1 MRQLIPSGFN
11 LTSKIFE
18 INNEFFVMIP
28 KNASNTILYGT
39 SFSANYKNFNQIEKK
54 HKVANVFIRDPISR
68 FKAGLVES
76 IKRCSPFIVDNYVAS
91 RASVP
96 TSNDINFIYTNILDQ
111 LHKDSKKFISDILD
125 ILSCSFYD
133 PHLCPQWYFFT
144 SLECKTIL
152 KIKMFLLDDLENVM
166 SSLNLRIDRSY
177 NINSS
182 FDTEQ
187 FTIQKYNSPKK
198 ILKKAFKTKSK
209 IIDKILTN
217 VMFKLNSNSLYSQ
230 KSLEPVYN
238 FISYQEWNQAKE
250 IIYKT
255 INKEEELKS
264 YIRSLYK
271 IDCDI
276 YNNLKR
282 NKLLILPKG
291 FNLQLINEEINPLI
305 N

>member
-39 SFSANYKNFNQIEKK
+39 SFSADYKNFNQVDKN
-54 HKVANVFIRDPISR
+54 HKGVNVFIRDPISR

-76 IKRCSPFIVDNYVAS
+76 IKRSSPFILDNYVAS

-96 TSNDINFIYTNILDQ
+96 VSSDINFIYTNILEQ
-111 LHKDSKKFISDILD
+111 LHNDSKKFISNILD
-125 ILSCSFYD
+125 ILACSFYD

-144 SLECKTIL
+144 SLDCKTIL

-166 SSLNLRIDRSY
+166 SSINLRIDRSY
-177 NINSS
+177 NISSS

-187 FTIQKYNSPKK
+187 FAIQKYSNPKK
-198 ILKKAFKTKSK
+198 ILKKALKRKSK

-217 VMFKLNSNSLYSQ
+217 VIFKLNPNSLYCQ
-230 KSLEPVYN
+230 KSLEPVFN
-238 FISYQEWNQAKE
+238 FISYQEWIEAKA

-255 INKEEELKS
+255 INEEEELKS
-264 YIRSLYK
+264 YIRNLYK
-271 IDCDI
+271 IDCSI

-291 FNLQLINEEINPLI
+291 FNLNLINQNINPII

>member
-18 INNEFFVMIP
+18 IKDELFVMIP

-39 SFSANYKNFNQIEKK
+39 SFSAESKNFNQLEKK
-54 HKVANVFIRDPISR
+54 HKSANVFIRDPISR
-68 FKAGLVES
+68 FQAGLVES
-76 IKRCSPFIVDNYVAS
+76 IKRSSPFTLDNYVAS
-91 RASVP
+91 RSSVP
-96 TSNDINFIYTNILDQ
+96 TSNDINFIYTNVLEK
-111 LHKDSKKFISDILD
+111 LNNDSKKFISNILE

-144 SLECKTIL
+144 SLDCKTIL
-152 KIKMFLLDDLENVM
+152 KMKMFLLDDLENVM
-166 SSLNLRIDRSY
+166 SSLNLGIDRSY

-187 FTIQKYNSPKK
+187 FVVQKNKNPKQ
-198 ILKKAFKTKSK
+198 ILKSIIKKNSK

-217 VMFKLNSNSLYSQ
+217 VFFKANSNSIYCQ
-230 KSLEPVYN
+230 KSLEPVFN
-238 FISYQEWNQAKE
+238 FITFREWNQAKK

-255 INKEEELKS
+255 INEDEKLKS
-264 YIRSLYK
+264 TIRKLYE
-271 IDCDI
+271 IDCKI

-282 NKLLILPKG
+282 NKILALPKD
-291 FNLQLINEEINPLI
+291 FNLNLINENINQVI

>member
-18 INNEFFVMIP
+18 INDELFVMIP

-39 SFSANYKNFNQIEKK
+39 SFSAESKNFNQLGKK
-54 HKVANVFIRDPISR
+54 HKSANVFIRDPISR
-68 FKAGLVES
+68 FQAGLVES
-76 IKRCSPFIVDNYVAS
+76 IKRSSPFTLDNYVAS
-91 RASVP
+91 RSSVP
-96 TSNDINFIYTNILDQ
+96 TSNDINFIYTNVLEK
-111 LHKDSKKFISDILD
+111 LNNDSKKFISNILE
-125 ILSCSFYD
+125 ILSYSFYD

-144 SLECKTIL
+144 SLDCKTIL

-166 SSLNLRIDRSY
+166 SSLNLGIDRSY

-187 FTIQKYNSPKK
+187 FVVHKNKNPKQ
-198 ILKKAFKTKSK
+198 ILKSIIKKNSK

-217 VMFKLNSNSLYSQ
+217 VFFKANSNSIYCQ
-230 KSLEPVYN
+230 KSLEPVFN
-238 FISYQEWNQAKE
+238 FITFREWHQAKK

-255 INKEEELKS
+255 INEDEKLKS
-264 YIRSLYK
+264 TIRKLYE
-271 IDCDI
+271 IDCKI

-282 NKLLILPKG
+282 NKILALPKD
-291 FNLQLINEEINPLI
+291 FNLNLINENINQVI